1 VLIVLLPS
9 DASNWAVADDEDV
22 AEMAAVVEL
31 VGEVAMWSRTTGI
44 IAF

>member
-31 VGEVAMWSRTTGI
+31 VGR
-44 IAF
+44 